1 METTV
6 SRVIFDGTHA
16 TGVEYLPSDGGDVS
30 TVSAS
35 KEVIVASGAL
45 HTPGVLQRS
54 GIGAKA
60 VLSSLGIEVISDLP
74 GVGSNFQDQTTVHV
88 PLNLTKNLSP
98 NANSI
103 NIDAEYNATEWAAYQ
118 AHLPSAYTL
127 AHNLS
132 TTFTGVSLQDLISSS
147 VDNSTIIT
155 AAATYNAADSL
166 PVDVDA
172 TVLAGYKAQ
181 REVLLKEI
189 TNSTLS
195 VGFLYFDTFSSAEAY
210 LMKPFS
216 RGNVHINST
225 DPLAQP
231 VIDYG
236 TATDPADIALNAAL
250 LGKLREVVAAPAMQ
264 ALGPIAEAPFGDDV
278 VTEEQIVAALREN
291 LIISNAHQCCTA
303 PMMPLELGGVVGP
316 DKKVYGVTGLRV
328 GDISTFPTAVSGG
341 PTGTVYG
348 AAEKLADII
357 KKEWS
362 TKGYYS

>member
-1 METTV
+1 MLLKV
-6 SRVIFDGTHA
+6 
-16 TGVEYLPSDGGDVS
+16 
-30 TVSAS
+30 
-35 KEVIVASGAL
+35 
-45 HTPGVLQRS
+45 
-54 GIGAKA
+54 
-60 VLSSLGIEVISDLP
+60 
-74 GVGSNFQDQTTVHV
+74 
-88 PLNLTKNLSP
+88 TKNLSP

-147 VDNSTIIT
+147 VDNNTIIT

-189 TNSTLS
+189 KNSSLS

-278 VTEEQIVAALREN
+278 VTEEQIVAGE
-291 LIISNAHQCCTA
+291 
-303 PMMPLELGGVVGP
+303 
-316 DKKVYGVTGLRV
+316 
-328 GDISTFPTAVSGG
+328 
-341 PTGTVYG
+341 
-348 AAEKLADII
+348 
-357 KKEWS
+357 
-362 TKGYYS
+362 